1 MRQEENNK
9 PHTCYLILPDQE
21 VSFQISVTRSDDEIN
36 VSPVL
41 SFGIKSEDLTDDAR
55 ESVCDW
61 AKEEAI
67 RVALPAE
74 HN

>member
-1 MRQEENNK
+1 MRQRENDK

-21 VSFQISVTRSDDEIN
+21 VSFQMSVTRSDDEIT

-41 SFGIKSEDLTDDAR
+41 STGIDSEDLTDEAR
-55 ESVCDW
+55 QSVCEW
-61 AKEEAI
+61 AREEAI
-67 RVALPAE
+67 RVAHPAE